1 MRFTTIFH
9 FLDFEQSISYS
20 VLTRYIE
27 VYIVVK
33 NKFTILYFDKDL
45 NIDLIKN
52 ILVIIINL
60 QMSFKFTLTNLFW
73 LYEVYCY

>member
-9 FLDFEQSISYS
+9 FLNFEQSISCS
-20 VLTRYIE
+20 VLTRVTR

-60 QMSFKFTLTNLFW
+60 QMSFKFTFTNLFW